1 MGIIRVAKNSNYVV
15 MNRTALNDNQLSWKA
30 KGIMAYML
38 SMPDDWVF
46 YMDELMTHS
55 TDGKASFRAGF
66 NELKEC
72 GYIERKPIR
81 EGQRIK
87 EWETI
92 VHEVPI
98 NSLLTDFQEV
108 EKQEIEN
115 QEVGFQEVENRTL
128 LSTDNNQVLNK
139 SNTDNNQVLTEREG
153 SQSSNPLVNPN
164 FESIKQL
171 FESNVRIATLADCNN
186 IHEALEYYE
195 PSLIFEA
202 INAGAN
208 NARSFKYILSILD
221 NWRKELGVKT
231 YADWQVKIDAA
242 TKRSNGGNH
251 GQAQSQKPSVFGDYC
266 SD

>member
-1 MGIIRVAKNSNYVV
+1 MGIFRVAKNSNYVV
-15 MNRTALNDNQLSWKA
+15 MNRTALNDNRLSWKA

-87 EWETI
+87 EWEPI
-92 VHEVPI
+92 VYEVPI

-108 EKQEIEN
+108 EN
-115 QEVGFQEVENRTL
+115 QTL

-139 SNTDNNQVLTEREG
+139 PNTKKTKYDYRHA
-153 SQSSNPLVNPN
+153 SCS
-164 FESIKQL
+164 K
-171 FESNVRIATLADCNN
+171 
-186 IHEALEYYE
+186 
-195 PSLIFEA
+195 A
-202 INAGAN
+202 I
-208 NARSFKYILSILD
+208 
-221 NWRKELGVKT
+221 
-231 YADWQVKIDAA
+231 
-242 TKRSNGGNH
+242 
-251 GQAQSQKPSVFGDYC
+251 
-266 SD
+266 